1 MGTQMHSCS
10 NLYKYFKYTRYQA
23 DLESKLECIEG
34 RLQEI
39 DGYLERYKSN
49 SILTESL
56 VASYSKYEQQRLQL
70 KLAISL
76 INTKLA
82 CFEYASFL
90 ED

>member
-10 NLYKYFKYTRYQA
+10 NFYQYFKYARYQA
-23 DLESKLECIEG
+23 DLESKLERIEE

-39 DGYLERYKSN
+39 DGYLERHKSN
-49 SILTESL
+49 PILTESL

-82 CFEYASFL
+82 FFEYASFL
-90 ED
+90 DD